1 MSSSPIR
8 AALYHRCSTLDQNP
22 ALARDEL
29 RAAAARLGAE
39 LVLDLEETG
48 SGARNDRPGLQ
59 RLMEAA
65 RRGKLDAV
73 LVWKLDRF
81 GRSALDV
88 LANIRDLDAA
98 GVRFIATTQ
107 GIDIRPGGDAMSR
120 LILGVLAS
128 VAEFERDLIRERTR
142 LGMAKARASGK
153 PIGRPQVAR
162 PDHADVAR
170 MRAERKS
177 WRAISAALGQLVQ
190 ARVARQAEGRRDVRD
205 ARGGRAGGAG
215 VHVGRPSAQPAE
227 APGASPHGSHLTVDL
242 SGRRRAR

>member
-1 MSSSPIR
+1 MPRVKTTSMR
-8 AALYHRCSTLDQNP
+8 VALYHRVSTLDQDP

-29 RAAAARLGAE
+29 RAAVIRLGGEVA
-39 LVLDLEETG
+39 LDIEEAG

-59 RLMEAA
+59 RLMTAT

-98 GVRFIATTQ
+98 GVRFIAITQ

-142 LGMAKARASGK
+142 LGMEKARAAGK
-153 PIGRPQVAR
+153 RIGRPRADRPERADVLRLRAEGQSWRQVAT
-162 PDHADVAR
+162 
-170 MRAERKS
+170 
-177 WRAISAALGQLVQ
+177 ALGCSTWL
-190 ARVARQAEGRRDVRD
+190 AREVAA
-205 ARGGRAGGAG
+205 
-215 VHVGRPSAQPAE
+215 
-227 APGASPHGSHLTVDL
+227 
-242 SGRRRAR
+242 

>member
-1 MSSSPIR
+1 MTAILR

-22 ALARDEL
+22 ALAREEL
-29 RAAAARLGAE
+29 HAAAGRLGAQV
-39 LVLDLEETG
+39 VLDLEETG

-59 RLMEAA
+59 KLMDAA

-142 LGMAKARASGK
+142 RGMEKARQGGK
-153 PIGRPQVAR
+153 RIGRPKVAR
-162 PDHADVAR
+162 PQRAEVAR
-170 MRAERKS
+170 LRAEGKS
-177 WRAISAALGQLVQ
+177 WREVSEALGCTTWA
-190 ARVARQAEGRRDVRD
+190 ARAVA
-205 ARGGRAGGAG
+205 
-215 VHVGRPSAQPAE
+215 
-227 APGASPHGSHLTVDL
+227 T
-242 SGRRRAR
+242 

>member
-1 MSSSPIR
+1 MGNSPR
-8 AALYHRCSTLDQNP
+8 LRVAVYHRVSTLDQNP
-22 ALARDEL
+22 GLAREEL
-29 RAAAARLGAE
+29 RAVAGRLGGEVA
-39 LVLDLEETG
+39 LDIEETG

-59 RLMEAA
+59 RLMHAA

-73 LVWKLDRF
+73 MVWKLDRF

-142 LGMAKARASGK
+142 LGMAKARAAGK
-153 PIGRPQVAR
+153 RIGRPRAPR
-162 PDHADVAR
+162 PKRGEVQR
-170 MRAERKS
+170 LRKLGRS
-177 WRAISAALGQLVQ
+177 WREVSAALGCSTW
-190 ARVARQAEGRRDVRD
+190 AARQVAV
-205 ARGGRAGGAG
+205 
-215 VHVGRPSAQPAE
+215 
-227 APGASPHGSHLTVDL
+227 L
-242 SGRRRAR
+242 

>member
-1 MSSSPIR
+1 MNTARPLR
-8 AALYHRCSTLDQNP
+8 AAVYHRVSTLDQNP

-39 LVLDLEETG
+39 LILDIEETG

-59 RLMEAA
+59 RLMQAA
-65 RRGKLDAV
+65 RRGRLDVV

-107 GIDIRPGGDAMSR
+107 GIDIRPGSDAMSR

-142 LGMAKARASGK
+142 LGMAKARVAGK
-153 PIGRPQVAR
+153 RIGRPAVER
-162 PDHADVAR
+162 PERADVAR
-170 MRAERKS
+170 LRAEGKS
-177 WRAISAALGQLVQ
+177 WREVSDALGCSVWA
-190 ARVARQAEGRRDVRD
+190 ARAA
-205 ARGGRAGGAG
+205 A
-215 VHVGRPSAQPAE
+215 
-227 APGASPHGSHLTVDL
+227 
-242 SGRRRAR
+242 

>member
-1 MSSSPIR
+1 MLMGWRQRVLCHKLQTMTNARSLR
-8 AALYHRCSTLDQNP
+8 AAGYHRVSTLDQNP

-29 RAAAARLGAE
+29 HAAAARLGAE
-39 LVLDLEETG
+39 LVLDVEETG

-59 RLMEAA
+59 KLMDAA
-65 RRGKLDAV
+65 RRGKLDTV

-142 LGMAKARASGK
+142 LGMAKARESGK
-153 PIGRPQVAR
+153 RIGRPQVKR
-162 PDHADVAR
+162 PDRPAVER
-170 MRAERKS
+170 LRAAGKS
-177 WRAISAALGQLVQ
+177 WREVSEALGCTTWA
-190 ARVARQAEGRRDVRD
+190 AR
-205 ARGGRAGGAG
+205 
-215 VHVGRPSAQPAE
+215 E
-227 APGASPHGSHLTVDL
+227 AA
-242 SGRRRAR
+242 